1 MLNHRQIRSLAT
13 ICRRTFTE
21 VIMQDSLGLNAV
33 TGASRQYYYLKRAM
47 DIVLTLVLLFLV
59 WPLMLL
65 IAVLIKIDSRGP
77 IFFVQKRVG
86 ARRRYSN
93 GQVVWEI
100 TTFNMMKFRSM
111 FQDAEQS
118 LHQEYIKA
126 YVEGRENLAQT
137 EGDESIHKLQY
148 DPRITRVGRIIRKT
162 SMDERFAGHFWL
174 VAGNSTL
181 SGAVQR
187 ADPAR
192 RRLCPPPVLM
202 AGHQHLV
209 ANHTGSHLWAGRR
222 LERSLFSP
230 RRSFF
235 ILPIERGEYGRQVR
249 CCSDWL
255 WLLGGELRSAVSRV
269 A

>member
-1 MLNHRQIRSLAT
+1 
-13 ICRRTFTE
+13 
-21 VIMQDSLGLNAV
+21 MQDSLGLNTV

-47 DIVLTLVLLFLV
+47 DIVLTLVLLLLV

-162 SMDERFAGHFWL
+162 SMDELPQLFNVLKGDMSL
-174 VAGNSTL
+174 VGPRPVPTYEFESYQPWHRERMNALPGI
-181 SGAVQR
+181 SGLWQVT
-187 ADPAR
+187 AR
-192 RRLCPPPVLM
+192 CQVPFNEQIQLDVDYVRR
-202 AGHQHLV
+202 Q
-209 ANHTGSHLWAGRR
+209 S
-222 LERSLFSP
+222 
-230 RRSFF
+230 
-235 ILPIERGEYGRQVR
+235 
-249 CCSDWL
+249 L
-255 WLLGGELRSAVSRV
+255 WLDISILLRTIPAVISGRG
-269 A
+269 AG

>member
-1 MLNHRQIRSLAT
+1 
-13 ICRRTFTE
+13 
-21 VIMQDSLGLNAV
+21 MQDSLGLNTV

-47 DIVLTLVLLFLV
+47 DIVLTLVLLLLV

-162 SMDERFAGHFWL
+162 SMDELPQLFNVLKGEMSL
-174 VAGNSTL
+174 VGPRPVPTYEFESYQPWHRERMNALPGI
-181 SGAVQR
+181 SGLWQVT
-187 ADPAR
+187 AR
-192 RRLCPPPVLM
+192 CQVPFNEQIQLDVDYVRR
-202 AGHQHLV
+202 Q
-209 ANHTGSHLWAGRR
+209 S
-222 LERSLFSP
+222 
-230 RRSFF
+230 
-235 ILPIERGEYGRQVR
+235 
-249 CCSDWL
+249 L
-255 WLLGGELRSAVSRV
+255 WLDISILLRTIPAVISGRG
-269 A
+269 AG

>member
-1 MLNHRQIRSLAT
+1 
-13 ICRRTFTE
+13 
-21 VIMQDSLGLNAV
+21 MQDSLGLNTV

-47 DIVLTLVLLFLV
+47 DIVLTLVLLFLI

-162 SMDERFAGHFWL
+162 SMDELPQLFNVLKGEMSL
-174 VAGNSTL
+174 VGPRPVPTYEFESYQPWHRERMNALPGI
-181 SGAVQR
+181 SGLWQVT
-187 ADPAR
+187 AR
-192 RRLCPPPVLM
+192 CQVPFNEQIQLDVDYVRR
-202 AGHQHLV
+202 Q
-209 ANHTGSHLWAGRR
+209 S
-222 LERSLFSP
+222 
-230 RRSFF
+230 
-235 ILPIERGEYGRQVR
+235 
-249 CCSDWL
+249 L
-255 WLLGGELRSAVSRV
+255 WLDISILLRTIPAVISGRG
-269 A
+269 AG